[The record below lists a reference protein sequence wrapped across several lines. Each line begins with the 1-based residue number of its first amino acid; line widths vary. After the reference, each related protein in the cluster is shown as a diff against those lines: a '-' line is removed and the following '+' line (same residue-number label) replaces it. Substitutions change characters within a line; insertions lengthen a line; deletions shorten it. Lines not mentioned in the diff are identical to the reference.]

1 MLKLFRKL
9 GGPVVLMAAV
19 AGCGGM
25 DTTRF
30 LNASAVPTNT
40 DIPFRSGIQYSAP
53 HGFCATDA
61 QTYQE
66 EARGFGVFVTC
77 FGAYDRSRLLTV
89 AHYTIDP
96 DNPPA
101 TETLIQ
107 AAGFGAKGQRI
118 VEKDGTVYA
127 RLKADLNDQDL
138 QPEFNR
144 MITQKGG
151 YVIMAN
157 LYARARA
164 PNTDFMARQV
174 LAQLL
179 KGVTTDS
186 SKIPQFVRYLPTDPR
201 VRPKL
206 RP

>member
-19 AGCGGM
+19 AGCAGM
-25 DTTRF
+25 DTIRF

-53 HGFCATDA
+53 QGFCATDA

-89 AHYTIDP
+89 AHYPIDP

-118 VEKDGTVYA
+118 VEKDGAVYA

-144 MITQKGG
+144 MITQKDG

-186 SKIPQFVRYLPTDPR
+186 SKMPQFVRYLPTDPM

>member
-1 MLKLFRKL
+1 MLKLFRKFA
-9 GGPVVLMAAV
+9 GPVVLMAAL

-25 DTTRF
+25 DTARF

-53 HGFCATDA
+53 RGFCATDA
-61 QTYQE
+61 QTFQE
-66 EARGFGVFVTC
+66 EAKGFGVFVTC
-77 FGAYDRSRLLTV
+77 SGAYDRSRLLTV
-89 AHYTIDP
+89 AHYPIDP
-96 DNPPA
+96 ENLPA
-101 TETLIQ
+101 TETLLQ
-107 AAGFGAKGQRI
+107 AAGFGAKVQRI
-118 VEKDGTVYA
+118 VEEDGVIYA
-127 RLKADLNDQDL
+127 RLTGDLYDQNL
-138 QPEFNR
+138 QSDFNR

-164 PNTDFMARQV
+164 SNTDFMARQV
-174 LAQLL
+174 LAQVL
-179 KGVTTDS
+179 KGITTDS
-186 SKIPQFVRYLPTDPR
+186 SKMPQFVRYLPTDPR

>member
-25 DTTRF
+25 DMTSF

-53 HGFCATDA
+53 RGFCATDA
-61 QTYQE
+61 QTFQE
-66 EARGFGVFVTC
+66 EAKGFGVFVTC

-89 AHYTIDP
+89 AHYPIDP
-96 DNPPA
+96 NNPPA
-101 TETLIQ
+101 IETLIQ
-107 AAGFGAKGQRI
+107 AAGFGAMMQRI
-118 VEKDGTVYA
+118 VENDGAIYA
-127 RLKADLNDQDL
+127 RLKGDLNDQDL

-164 PNTDFMARQV
+164 SNTDFMARQV
-174 LAQLL
+174 LAQVL
-179 KGVTTDS
+179 KGINTDS
-186 SKIPQFVRYLPTDPR
+186 SKMPQFVRYLPTDPM

>member
-1 MLKLFRKL
+1 MLKLFRKFA
-9 GGPVVLMAAV
+9 GPVVLMAALV
-19 AGCGGM
+19 GCGGM

-30 LNASAVPTNT
+30 LNASAVATNT

-53 HGFCATDA
+53 RGFCATDA

-66 EARGFGVFVTC
+66 EAKGFGVFVTC
-77 FGAYDRSRLLTV
+77 SGAYDRSRLLTF
-89 AHYTIDP
+89 AHYPIDP

-101 TETLIQ
+101 NETLIQ
-107 AAGFGAKGQRI
+107 AAGLGAKEQRI
-118 VEKDGTVYA
+118 VEQDGVIYA
-127 RLKADLNDQDL
+127 RFKGDLNDQDL

-151 YVIMAN
+151 YVIMSN

-164 PNTDFMARQV
+164 SNTDFMARQV
-174 LAQLL
+174 LAQVL
-179 KGVTTDS
+179 KGITTDS
-186 SKIPQFVRYLPTDPR
+186 SKMPQFVRYLPTDPR

>member
-89 AHYTIDP
+89 AHYPIDP

>member
-1 MLKLFRKL
+1 MLKLFRKFA
-9 GGPVVLMAAV
+9 GPVLLMAAL

-30 LNASAVPTNT
+30 LNASAVATNT

-53 HGFCATDA
+53 RGFCATDA

-66 EARGFGVFVTC
+66 RAKGFGVFVTC
-77 FGAYDRSRLLTV
+77 SGAYERSRLLTV
-89 AHYTIDP
+89 AHYPIDP
-96 DNPPA
+96 SNPPA

-107 AAGFGAKGQRI
+107 AAGFGAKVQRI
-118 VEKDGTVYA
+118 VENDGVIYA
-127 RLKADLNDQDL
+127 RLKGDLKDQDL

-144 MITQKGG
+144 LIAQKGG

-157 LYARARA
+157 LYARTRA
-164 PNTDFMARQV
+164 ANTDFMARQV
-174 LAQLL
+174 LAQVL
-179 KGVTTDS
+179 KGITTDS
-186 SKIPQFVRYLPTDPR
+186 SKMPQFVRYLPTGPR

>member
-1 MLKLFRKL
+1 MLKLFRKFA
-9 GGPVVLMAAV
+9 GPVVLMAAL

-30 LNASAVPTNT
+30 LNASAVATNT

-53 HGFCATDA
+53 RGFCATDA

-66 EARGFGVFVTC
+66 GAKGFGVFVTC
-77 FGAYDRSRLLTV
+77 SGAHDRSRLLTV
-89 AHYTIDP
+89 VHYPIDP
-96 DNPPA
+96 ENPPA

-107 AAGFGAKGQRI
+107 AAGFGAKVQRI
-118 VEKDGTVYA
+118 VEKDGAIYA
-127 RLKADLNDQDL
+127 RLTGDLNDQDL

-164 PNTDFMARQV
+164 SNTDFMARQV
-174 LAQLL
+174 LAQVL
-179 KGVTTDS
+179 KGITTDP
-186 SKIPQFVRYLPTDPR
+186 SKMPQFVRYLPTDPR

>member
-1 MLKLFRKL
+1 MLKLFRKFA
-9 GGPVVLMAAV
+9 GPVVLMAAL

-30 LNASAVPTNT
+30 LNASAVATNT

-53 HGFCATDA
+53 RGFCSTDA

-66 EARGFGVFVTC
+66 EAKGFGVFVTC
-77 FGAYDRSRLLTV
+77 SGAHDRSRLLTV
-89 AHYTIDP
+89 VHYPIDP
-96 DNPPA
+96 ENPPA

-107 AAGFGAKGQRI
+107 AAGFGAKVQRI
-118 VEKDGTVYA
+118 VEKDSAIYA
-127 RLKADLNDQDL
+127 RLTGDLNDQDL

-164 PNTDFMARQV
+164 SNTNFMARQV
-174 LAQLL
+174 LAQVLR
-179 KGVTTDS
+179 GITTDP
-186 SKIPQFVRYLPTDPR
+186 SKMPQFVRYLPTDPR

>member
-1 MLKLFRKL
+1 
-9 GGPVVLMAAV
+9 
-19 AGCGGM
+19 
-25 DTTRF
+25 
-30 LNASAVPTNT
+30 
-40 DIPFRSGIQYSAP
+40 
-53 HGFCATDA
+53 
-61 QTYQE
+61 
-66 EARGFGVFVTC
+66 
-77 FGAYDRSRLLTV
+77 AYDRSRLLTV
-89 AHYTIDP
+89 AHYPIDA

-107 AAGFGAKGQRI
+107 AAGFEAKGQRI
-118 VEKDGTVYA
+118 VEKDGAIYA
-127 RLKADLNDQDL
+127 RLKADLNDQYL

-144 MITQKGG
+144 MITQKDG

-186 SKIPQFVRYLPTDPR
+186 SKMPQFVRYLPTDPM

>member
-1 MLKLFRKL
+1 MLKMFRKFA
-9 GGPVVLMAAV
+9 GPVVLMAALS
-19 AGCGGM
+19 GCGGM
-25 DTTRF
+25 DTTSF

-53 HGFCATDA
+53 RGFCATDA
-61 QTYQE
+61 QTFQE
-66 EARGFGVFVTC
+66 EAKGFGVFVTC
-77 FGAYDRSRLLTV
+77 SGAYDRSRLLTV
-89 AHYTIDP
+89 AHYPIDP

-107 AAGFGAKGQRI
+107 AAGFGANVQRI
-118 VEKDGTVYA
+118 VEKDGAIYA
-127 RLKADLNDQDL
+127 RLTGDLDDQGL

-151 YVIMAN
+151 YVVMAN

-164 PNTDFMARQV
+164 SNTDFVARQV
-174 LAQLL
+174 LAQVL
-179 KGVTTDS
+179 KGITTDS
-186 SKIPQFVRYLPTDPR
+186 SKMPQFVRYLPTDPR

>member
-1 MLKLFRKL
+1 MLKLFRKFA
-9 GGPVVLMAAV
+9 GPVLLMAAL

-30 LNASAVPTNT
+30 LNASAVATNT

-53 HGFCATDA
+53 RGFCATDA

-66 EARGFGVFVTC
+66 EAKGFGVFVTC
-77 FGAYDRSRLLTV
+77 FGAYERSRLLTV
-89 AHYTIDP
+89 AHYPIDP
-96 DNPPA
+96 ENPPA

-107 AAGFGAKGQRI
+107 AAGFGAKVQHI
-118 VEKDGTVYA
+118 VEKYGVINA
-127 RLKADLNDQDL
+127 RLTGALPDQDL

-144 MITQKGG
+144 MIVQKGG

-157 LYARARA
+157 HYARARA
-164 PNTDFMARQV
+164 ANTDFRARQV
-174 LAQLL
+174 LAQVL
-179 KGVTTDS
+179 KGITTDS
-186 SKIPQFVRYLPTDPR
+186 SKMPQFVRYLPTDPM

>member
-1 MLKLFRKL
+1 MLKLFRKFA
-9 GGPVVLMAAV
+9 GPCVLMAV
-19 AGCGGM
+19 LAGCGGM
-25 DTTRF
+25 DTTGF

-40 DIPFRSGIQYSAP
+40 DIRFRSGIQYSAP
-53 HGFCATDA
+53 RGFCATDA

-77 FGAYDRSRLLTV
+77 SGAYERSRLLTV
-89 AHYTIDP
+89 AHYPIDP

-107 AAGFGAKGQRI
+107 AAGFGAKAQRI
-118 VEKDGTVYA
+118 VEKDGVIYA
-127 RLKADLNDQDL
+127 RLRGALNDQDL

-144 MITQKGG
+144 MIAQKGG

-164 PNTDFMARQV
+164 SNADFMVRRV
-174 LAQLL
+174 LAQVL
-179 KGVTTDS
+179 KGITTDS
-186 SKIPQFVRYLPTDPR
+186 SKMPQFVSYLPTDPV

>member
-1 MLKLFRKL
+1 MLKLFRKFAGL
-9 GGPVVLMAAV
+9 CVLMAGL

-25 DTTRF
+25 DTTGF
-30 LNASAVPTNT
+30 FNASAVPTNT

-53 HGFCATDA
+53 RGFCATDA

-89 AHYTIDP
+89 AHYPIDP

-107 AAGFGAKGQRI
+107 AAGFGAKVQRI
-118 VEKDGTVYA
+118 VEKDGAIYA
-127 RLKADLNDQDL
+127 RLTGDLDDQDL

-164 PNTDFMARQV
+164 SNTNFMARQV
-174 LAQLL
+174 LAQVL
-179 KGVTTDS
+179 KGITTDP
-186 SKIPQFVRYLPTDPR
+186 SKMPQFVRYLPTDPR

>member
-1 MLKLFRKL
+1 
-9 GGPVVLMAAV
+9 
-19 AGCGGM
+19 M
-25 DTTRF
+25 DTARF

-53 HGFCATDA
+53 RGFCATDA

-66 EARGFGVFVTC
+66 EAKGFGVFVTC
-77 FGAYDRSRLLTV
+77 SGAYERSRLLTV
-89 AHYTIDP
+89 AHYPIDP
-96 DNPPA
+96 SNPPA

-107 AAGFGAKGQRI
+107 AAGFGAKVQRI
-118 VEKDGTVYA
+118 VENDGVIYA
-127 RLKADLNDQDL
+127 RLKGDLKDQDL

-144 MITQKGG
+144 LIAQKGG

-164 PNTDFMARQV
+164 ANTDFMARQV
-174 LAQLL
+174 LAQVL
-179 KGVTTDS
+179 KGITTDS
-186 SKIPQFVRYLPTDPR
+186 SKMPQFVRYLPTDPR

>member
-1 MLKLFRKL
+1 MLKLFRKFAS
-9 GGPVVLMAAV
+9 PVVLMAAL

-25 DTTRF
+25 DTTSF

-40 DIPFRSGIQYSAP
+40 VIPFRSGIQYSAP
-53 HGFCATDA
+53 RGFCATDA

-66 EARGFGVFVTC
+66 EAKGFGVFVTC
-77 FGAYDRSRLLTV
+77 SGAYDRSRLLTV
-89 AHYTIDP
+89 AHYPIDP
-96 DNPPA
+96 SNPPA

-107 AAGFGAKGQRI
+107 AAGIGAKVQRI
-118 VEKDGTVYA
+118 VEKDGVIYA
-127 RLKADLNDQDL
+127 RLKGDLKDQVL

-144 MITQKGG
+144 LIAQKGG

-174 LAQLL
+174 LAQVL
-179 KGVTTDS
+179 KGITTDS
-186 SKIPQFVRYLPTDPR
+186 SKMPQFVRYLPTDPR

>member
-1 MLKLFRKL
+1 MLKLFRKFA
-9 GGPVVLMAAV
+9 GPVLLMAAL

-30 LNASAVPTNT
+30 LNASTVATNT

-53 HGFCATDA
+53 RGFCATDA

-66 EARGFGVFVTC
+66 EAKGFGVFVTC
-77 FGAYDRSRLLTV
+77 SGAYDRSRLLTV
-89 AHYTIDP
+89 AHYPIDP
-96 DNPPA
+96 ENPPA

-107 AAGFGAKGQRI
+107 AAGLGAKVQRI
-118 VEKDGTVYA
+118 VEKDGAIYA
-127 RLKADLNDQDL
+127 RLTGDLNDQDL

-164 PNTDFMARQV
+164 TNTDFMARQV
-174 LAQLL
+174 LAQVL
-179 KGVTTDS
+179 KGITTDP
-186 SKIPQFVRYLPTDPR
+186 SKMPQFVRYLPTDPR

>member
-1 MLKLFRKL
+1 MFRTLLK
-9 GGPVVLMAAV
+9 VAV
-19 AGCGGM
+19 SVAMMGSMTGCGDM
-25 DTTRF
+25 DTGSF

-40 DIPFRSGIQYSAP
+40 DILFRSGIRYSAP
-53 HGFCATDA
+53 RGFCAVDA
-61 QTYQE
+61 QTFQDDTK
-66 EARGFGVFVTC
+66 GFGVFVTC
-77 FGAYDRSRLLTV
+77 SGAHDRSRLLTV
-89 AHYTIDP
+89 THYPIDP
-96 DNPPA
+96 EKLPA
-101 TETLIQ
+101 GETLVQ
-107 AAGFGAKGQRI
+107 AAGFGAKVRRI
-118 VEKDGTVYA
+118 VDKNGVIYA
-127 RLKADLNDQDL
+127 SLRGELSDQEL

-144 MITQKGG
+144 MITQKDG

-186 SKIPQFVRYLPTDPR
+186 SKMPQFVRYLPTDPM